1 MFRSL
6 NKVMLIGNVGKDPEM
21 NYTPSG
27 IPVVTFKLATT
38 ESWRDRGN
46 VFREHTDWHTIVAWR
61 GLAEVINKIVKK
73 GSKVYIEGKL
83 QTRNIVDKNGQR
95 RFFVEV
101 LADNMLLLDYRRSKD
116 SYSADEPDSELTDP
130 DYDSLE
136 YTDDVE
142 EPPRRDDD
150 FPF

>member
-6 NKVMLIGNVGKDPEM
+6 NKVMLIGNVGKDPEL
-21 NYTPSG
+21 NFTPSG

-38 ESWRDRGN
+38 ESWRDRSN
-46 VFREHTDWHTIVAWR
+46 NFREQTDWHTIVAWR
-61 GLAEVINKIVKK
+61 GLAEVINKIVRR

-95 RFFVEV
+95 RYFVEV
-101 LADNMLLLDYRRSKD
+101 LAENMLLLDYKRTREDGFEPKD
-116 SYSADEPDSELTDP
+116 DAFIDPEIDSFEYSGDHEEITPRDE
-130 DYDSLE
+130 
-136 YTDDVE
+136 
-142 EPPRRDDD
+142 D